1 MISRTERARPMTATH
16 GVRIVSADELREKLG
31 FVDLIEPVSRAFQE
45 SSAGLADNGLI
56 VMFPAA
62 RQEDGDVYVKTG
74 TLRDHSVFIVK
85 IAPWFAANANE
96 CLPQGGFVGVF
107 DSKTGHTR
115 AVFEDEHY
123 LSDIRTAAA
132 GGLSARILAPQQI
145 ETAAVLG
152 AGTQAYWQ
160 SLALYHERP
169 FKRLLLWARDPD
181 RAHGLIDRLS
191 GVLPGIDMQVV
202 STPETAVRNADVIL
216 TATLAREPIVK
227 GEWLRPGQHITA
239 VGADDPTKCELDATA
254 LRIARVFVD
263 CRRTAAGNGD
273 VHRAI
278 SAGAYSIDDVAG
290 EIGQVL
296 SGSVAGRTSDDDI
309 TIAKLVGIGAQD
321 VATAET
327 VIERLGLLASAR

>member
-1 MISRTERARPMTATH
+1 MTATN
-16 GVRIVSADELREKLG
+16 GVRIVSADELRKRIG

-85 IAPWFAANANE
+85 IAPWFAANVSE
-96 CLPQGGFVGVF
+96 GIPQGGFVGVF

-115 AVFEDEHY
+115 AILADEHY

-132 GGLSARILAPQQI
+132 GALSARVFAPQHV

-169 FKRLLLWARDPD
+169 FKRLLVWARDPH
-181 RAHGLIDRLS
+181 RAHGLIGRLS
-191 GVLPGIDMQVV
+191 GQLPGTDMQAV
-202 STPETAVRNADVIL
+202 STPETAVRNADVIV
-216 TATLAREPIVK
+216 TTTVAREPIVK

-239 VGADDPTKCELDATA
+239 VGADDPTKCELDDSV
-254 LRIARVFVD
+254 LRISRVFVD
-263 CRRTAAGNGD
+263 CRQTAAGNGD
-273 VHRAI
+273 VYRAI
-278 SAGAYSIDDVAG
+278 STGAYDIEDLAG

-296 SGSVAGRTSDDDI
+296 SASVEGRTSDDDI
-309 TIAKLVGIGAQD
+309 TVAKLVGIGAQD

-327 VIERLGLLASAR
+327 VIERLGLL

>member
-1 MISRTERARPMTATH
+1 MTATN
-16 GVRIVSADELREKLG
+16 GVRIVSADELREKIG

-74 TLRDHSVFIVK
+74 TLRGHSVFIVK
-85 IAPWFAANANE
+85 IAPWFAANVNE
-96 CLPQGGFVGVF
+96 GIPQGGFVGVF

-115 AVFEDEHY
+115 AILADEHY

-132 GGLSARILAPQQI
+132 GALSARILAPRQF

-169 FKRLLLWARDPD
+169 FKHLLVWARDPD
-181 RAHGLIDRLS
+181 RAHGLIGRLS
-191 GVLPGIDMQVV
+191 SALPDTEMQVV
-202 STPETAVRNADVIL
+202 SMPETAVRNADVVV
-216 TATLAREPIVK
+216 TATVAREPIVQ
-227 GEWLRPGQHITA
+227 GEWLRPGQHLTA
-239 VGADDPTKCELDATA
+239 VGADDPTKCELDDSV

-263 CRRTAAGNGD
+263 CRQTAAGNGD
-273 VHRAI
+273 VYRAI
-278 SAGAYSIDDVAG
+278 SNGAYDIEDLAG

-296 SGSVAGRTSDDDI
+296 SGSVEGRTSDDDI
-309 TIAKLVGIGAQD
+309 TVAKLVGIGAQD

-327 VIERLGLLASAR
+327 VIERLRLQ